1 MPDRGLCSRLRESP
15 ECAQIRVTR
24 LLPLACLTVNKESLI
39 YLNSTG
45 LYRWHGAVN
54 TYYQRSRFNLVDE
67 QFPQVLPSLSARL
80 TVIKG
85 FRPMVNLHL
94 NEVFLPWRESAVLA
108 LANRY
113 RQTIQAVQD
122 YTRFQGVKEWKVRPR
137 WQRRKLR
144 LSCPG
149 KFHTE
154 LRPYLGQSRILP
166 KDYMARVAGESR
178 NQGSDKCLRLILKVE
193 CDIRDDFTARVCRC
207 RGC

>member
-1 MPDRGLCSRLRESP
+1 
-15 ECAQIRVTR
+15 
-24 LLPLACLTVNKESLI
+24 
-39 YLNSTG
+39 LNSTG
-45 LYRWHGAVN
+45 LYRWQGAVN

-94 NEVFLPWRESAVLA
+94 NEEFLPWRESAVLA

-144 LSCPG
+144 
-149 KFHTE
+149 
-154 LRPYLGQSRILP
+154 
-166 KDYMARVAGESR
+166 
-178 NQGSDKCLRLILKVE
+178 
-193 CDIRDDFTARVCRC
+193 
-207 RGC
+207 